1 MSTDRSE
8 RFLSRWSRR
17 KLPAAREP
25 APAGAQAPGPA
36 AQSAVAAAVV
46 PPQPATMPAASTPGA
61 PVLPAV
67 ETLNFESDF
76 TAFLQ
81 PGVEPAVQQAALRK
95 LLHDPRFNVMD
106 GLDVYIDDYTK
117 PSPLDPA
124 IARMLADAQNLFVPR
139 VDAADQATHAA
150 DAAHAAAEST
160 GTMNGATSASPSAN
174 VADEAPAGAS
184 VAQSLLQDDPAP
196 SRPGAQSD
204 A

>member
-1 MSTDRSE
+1 
-8 RFLSRWSRR
+8 
-17 KLPAAREP
+17 
-25 APAGAQAPGPA
+25 
-36 AQSAVAAAVV
+36 
-46 PPQPATMPAASTPGA
+46 MPAASTPGA

-184 VAQSLLQDDPAP
+184 VAQPLLQDDPAP

>member
-1 MSTDRSE
+1 MAKVGDET
-8 RFLSRWSRR
+8 FLTRWSRR
-17 KLPAAREP
+17 KHAAARDTAAPVDAPPAAPQASVP
-25 APAGAQAPGPA
+25 APADPGAAPA
-36 AQSAVAAAVV
+36 AA
-46 PPQPATMPAASTPGA
+46 A
-61 PVLPAV
+61 PVALPPV
-67 ETLNFESDF
+67 DSLTFESDF
-76 TAFLQ
+76 TPFLR
-81 PGVEPAVQQAALRK
+81 PGVAPELRQSALRA
-95 LLHDPRFNVMD
+95 LLRDPHFNTMD

-184 VAQSLLQDDPAP
+184 VAQPLLQDDPAP